1 MEAIEFRT
9 TIKGGVIEIPEQYR
23 DRLTESVRV
32 IILNEEENQPSDVID
47 QLLEHP
53 LKVKDFRPLSRE
65 DAHARK

>member
-1 MEAIEFRT
+1 METIEFT
-9 TIKGGVIEIPEQYR
+9 ATIKGGVIEIPEEYR
-23 DRLTESVRV
+23 DRLNPSVRV
-32 IILNEEENQPSDVID
+32 IVFNEEEDQKADIIG